1 MTLLLILVLVLLIPI
16 LLIVLDSHLGR
27 ALAGRLERRDLGPSD
42 EVLID
47 RVAHL
52 EGEVERLAGEV
63 ERLNEEGQFLNRL
76 LLDGGHEQPPP
87 LKGERSD

>member
-1 MTLLLILVLVLLIPI
+1 MLILVLVLLIPI

-27 ALAGRLERRDLGPSD
+27 ALAGRLERRDLGRSD

-52 EGEVERLAGEV
+52 EGEVERLASEV
-63 ERLNEEGQFLNRL
+63 ERLDDEGQFLNRL
-76 LLDGGHEQPPP
+76 LIEGGREQSSPP
-87 LKGERSD
+87 GERSD